1 MKTKNSESLIFLDTH
16 TIFLKDKGSALI
28 QCNVL
33 NFIYQSQQG
42 FFFFFFLLPSIIFS
56 REMKVS
62 KSGSIL
68 EQPGNPE
75 RHTFSPRHWN
85 RSEMWPKKLNW
96 KPPHGSHI
104 LHWDGETGTDMK
116 LYICKL
122 QLSNSEK

>member
-42 FFFFFFLLPSIIFS
+42 FFFFFFFLLPSIIFS

-68 EQPGNPE
+68 E
-75 RHTFSPRHWN
+75 
-85 RSEMWPKKLNW
+85 
-96 KPPHGSHI
+96 
-104 LHWDGETGTDMK
+104 
-116 LYICKL
+116 
-122 QLSNSEK
+122 